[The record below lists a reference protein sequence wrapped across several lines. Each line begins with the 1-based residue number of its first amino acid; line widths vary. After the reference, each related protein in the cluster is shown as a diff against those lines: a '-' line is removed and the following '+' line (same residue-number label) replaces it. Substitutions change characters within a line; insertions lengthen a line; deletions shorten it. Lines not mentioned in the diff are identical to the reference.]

1 MSEDRINKDPLLGGL
16 DGMRAG
22 QTWEGAPEKMNAGGD
37 GQAASETEPVPED
50 SAQAPEAFSAEEVQ
64 TAEEEARRIAQE
76 LHREAVKTGN
86 TEKEIEVPRTESSE
100 RRKKIAHEE
109 DEKEKKQGGLGKEIF
124 EWVKIIVSA
133 ALIAFVLN
141 TFIIANSEVP
151 SGSMEN
157 TIMTGDRV
165 IGSRLSYRF
174 EDPKRG
180 DIAIFRFP
188 DNEKIYYVKRIIGLP
203 GETVDIVDGKVYING
218 SDEPLDEPYIR
229 EPMIPEAPMHFEV
242 PENSY
247 FMMGDNRN
255 YSMDARRWE
264 NTYVKREKIIAK
276 VLFRYFPKPGI
287 LK

>member
-100 RRKKIAHEE
+100 RRKKKAHEE

-229 EPMIPEAPMHFEV
+229 EPMIPEAPMHFGV

>member
-100 RRKKIAHEE
+100 RRKKKAHED

>member
-16 DGMRAG
+16 DGMRAR

-100 RRKKIAHEE
+100 RRKKKAHEQ

>member
-100 RRKKIAHEE
+100 RRKKKAHEE
-109 DEKEKKQGGLGKEIF
+109 HEKEKKQGGLGKEIF

>member
-16 DGMRAG
+16 DGMRAR

-50 SAQAPEAFSAEEVQ
+50 SAQAPDAFSAEEVQ

-100 RRKKIAHEE
+100 RRKKKAHEE

>member
-1 MSEDRINKDPLLGGL
+1 MSEDRINKYPLLGGL
-16 DGMRAG
+16 DGMRAR
-22 QTWEGAPEKMNAGGD
+22 QTWDGAPEKMNAGGD

-100 RRKKIAHEE
+100 RRKKKAHEE